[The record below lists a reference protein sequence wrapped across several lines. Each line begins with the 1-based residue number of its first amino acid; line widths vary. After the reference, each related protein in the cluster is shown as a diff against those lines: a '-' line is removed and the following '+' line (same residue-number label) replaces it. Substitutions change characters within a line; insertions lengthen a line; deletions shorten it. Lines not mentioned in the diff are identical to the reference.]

1 MSCLHTHYYRS
12 YTGKQDEIGKLQEEI
27 VKLDDEVNNINTDLA
42 NVNARLDNINN
53 RTIIYISDSYGNYQN
68 ENNKSWIDLCI
79 DSVKSVKNYDLHQ
92 GGTSF
97 TNWKQMIANFYDTHT
112 AEENT
117 AITDVVIGGGYNDAF
132 TPEAERDTILTDMRL
147 FATQVKTHSPKAKM
161 WLIPIGWTPDAVVRE
176 RLNAIY
182 ERYYCKAPNYG
193 FSYFPYAYDCLQAN
207 NCFEPDAIHPSAIG
221 VNNIATSISSI
232 LNGGESIP
240 VAYSLNAAGS
250 SDAFIQTSVS
260 DGVVTFSTTG
270 SFTTASVTSL
280 DNNAELTV
288 GTINSGAIMGSINRY
303 YYHFTGYA
311 QFLNGSSLIGY
322 RPVYL
327 SFKCNSVSWISDEKP
342 ERKVAPVDIVINNL
356 GEAITGFDRI
366 GLHVSGSAPCFSI

>member
-79 DSVKSVKNYDLHQ
+79 DSVKAVKNYDLHQ

-97 TNWKQMIANFYDTHT
+97 TNWKQMISNFYDTHT
-112 AEENT
+112 AEENA

-132 TPEAERDTILTDMRL
+132 TPEAERDTILTDMQL

-176 RLNAIY
+176 RLNVVY
-182 ERYYCKAPNYG
+182 EQYYSKAPYYG

-207 NCFEPDAIHPSAIG
+207 NCFESDAIHPSAIG

-240 VAYSLNAAGS
+240 VEYSLNAAGS

-260 DGVVTFSTTG
+260 NGVVTFSTTG
-270 SFTTASVTSL
+270 GMTMVGVTSL
-280 DNNAELTV
+280 DSNSELIV
-288 GTINSGAIMGSINRY
+288 GTINTGAIMGSINKY

-327 SFKCNSVSWISDEKP
+327 TFKCNSVSWISNEKP

-356 GEAITGFDRI
+356 GENITGFDRI

>member
-1 MSCLHTHYYRS
+1 MDCCNIQTHYYRDIPVKGDPYADAIS
-12 YTGKQDEIGKLQEEI
+12 DLQTDVTQLQTDVTGLQTEIDTI
-27 VKLDDEVNNINTDLA
+27 D
-42 NVNARLDNINN
+42 N
-53 RTIIYISDSYGNYQN
+53 RTIVYISDSYGNYKN
-68 ENNKSWIDLCI
+68 ENNKSWIELCI
-79 DSVKSVKNYDLHQ
+79 GSVKAVKNYDLHQ

-97 TNWKQMIANFYDTHT
+97 TNWKQMIKDFYNTHT
-112 AEENT
+112 AEENA

-132 TPEAERDTILTDMRL
+132 TPEAERDTILTDMQL
-147 FATQVKTHSPKAKM
+147 FAKQVKTHSPKAKM

-176 RLNAIY
+176 RLNAVY

-240 VAYSLNAAGS
+240 VAYSLNAGGS

-260 DGVVTFSTTG
+260 NGVVTFSTTG

-288 GTINSGAIMGSINRY
+288 GTINTGAIMGSINRY

-311 QFLNGSSLIGY
+311 QFLNGSTLIGY

-327 SFKCNSVSWISDEKP
+327 TFKCNSVSWISDEKP

-356 GEAITGFDRI
+356 GENITGFDRI

>member
-1 MSCLHTHYYRS
+1 MDCCSIQTHYYRDIPVKGDAYADAIS
-12 YTGKQDEIGKLQEEI
+12 DLQKDVTQLQTDVTGLQTEIDTI
-27 VKLDDEVNNINTDLA
+27 D
-42 NVNARLDNINN
+42 N
-53 RTIIYISDSYGNYQN
+53 RTIVYISDSYGNYKN

-79 DSVKSVKNYDLHQ
+79 GSVKAVKNYDLHQ

-97 TNWKQMIANFYDTHT
+97 TNWKQMIKDFYNTHT
-112 AEENT
+112 AEENA

-132 TPEAERDTILTDMRL
+132 TPEAERDTILTDMQL
-147 FATQVKTHSPKAKM
+147 FAKQVKTHSPKAKM
-161 WLIPIGWTPDAVVRE
+161 WLIPIGWTPDAIVRE
-176 RLNAIY
+176 RLNIVY
-182 ERYYCKAPNYG
+182 EQYYCKAPNYG

-207 NCFEPDAIHPSAIG
+207 NCYEPDAIHPSAIG

-240 VAYSLNAAGS
+240 VAYSLNGAGS

-260 DGVVTFSTTG
+260 NGVVTFSTTG
-270 SFTTASVTSL
+270 SFTTTSVTSL
-280 DNNAELTV
+280 NNNAELTV
-288 GTINSGAIMGSINRY
+288 GTINSGAIMGSRNRY

-311 QFLNGSSLIGY
+311 QFLNGSTLIGY

-327 SFKCNSVSWISDEKP
+327 TFKCNSVSWISDEKP
-342 ERKVAPVDIVINNL
+342 ERKVAPVDIIINNL
-356 GEAITGFDRI
+356 GEDITGFDRI

>member
-1 MSCLHTHYYRS
+1 MDCCSIQTHYYRDIPVKGDAYADAIS
-12 YTGKQDEIGKLQEEI
+12 DLQKDVTQLQTDVTGLQTEIDTI
-27 VKLDDEVNNINTDLA
+27 D
-42 NVNARLDNINN
+42 N
-53 RTIIYISDSYGNYQN
+53 RTIVYISDSYGNYKN
-68 ENNKSWIDLCI
+68 ENNKSWIDLCSS
-79 DSVKSVKNYDLHQ
+79 SVKAVKNYDLHQ

-112 AEENT
+112 AEENA

-132 TPEAERDTILTDMRL
+132 TPEAERDTILTDMQL

-161 WLIPIGWTPDAVVRE
+161 WLIPIGWTPDAIVRE
-176 RLNAIY
+176 RLNIVY
-182 ERYYCKAPNYG
+182 EQYYCKAPNYG

-207 NCFEPDAIHPSAIG
+207 NCYEPDAIHPSAIG

-240 VAYSLNAAGS
+240 VAYSLNGAGN

-260 DGVVTFSTTG
+260 NGVVTFSTTG
-270 SFTTASVTSL
+270 SFITASVTSL
-280 DNNAELTV
+280 ANNAELTV
-288 GTINSGAIMGSINRY
+288 GTINSGAIMGSRNRY
-303 YYHFTGYA
+303 YYHFTGFA
-311 QFLNGSSLIGY
+311 QFLNGSTLIGY

-327 SFKCNSVSWISDEKP
+327 TFKCNSVSWISDERP

-356 GEAITGFDRI
+356 GEDITGFDRI